1 MPKQANTSTIT
12 SALIPPPLN
21 NATKAPTVA
30 NPPRA
35 TQIST
40 AVASTG
46 KSNATR
52 RVTNTSSPNAAIH
65 NSHAVGSTGPIGVS
79 SPPFVLLSSY

>member
-1 MPKQANTSTIT
+1 MPTQANTSTIT

-40 AVASTG
+40 
-46 KSNATR
+46 K
-52 RVTNTSSPNAAIH
+52 TSSPNAAIH
-65 NSHAVGSTGPIGVS
+65 NSHAVGSTGGMGVS
-79 SPPFVLLSSY
+79 GSTLFPFVLLSSY